1 MPRVGELGVARSVL
15 GVYCVGRT
23 EPPHRVGLQTRNQH
37 GQDSFGRE
45 NATWLGFPFE
55 SSNISAANGDGEFNG
70 LGPGRQSL
78 VGHRGLLIRI
88 VTTKAYGIVECSNP
102 EAIVCGYHF
111 RALNSALWMARAQLH
126 RAFL

>member
-15 GVYCVGRT
+15 GVAAPDGPNHPIGSDCKHEISMARIALAEKTPRGSAS
-23 EPPHRVGLQTRNQH
+23 HSNHL
-37 GQDSFGRE
+37 
-45 NATWLGFPFE
+45 
-55 SSNISAANGDGEFNG
+55 NISAANGDGEFNG

-126 RAFL
+126 RAIL